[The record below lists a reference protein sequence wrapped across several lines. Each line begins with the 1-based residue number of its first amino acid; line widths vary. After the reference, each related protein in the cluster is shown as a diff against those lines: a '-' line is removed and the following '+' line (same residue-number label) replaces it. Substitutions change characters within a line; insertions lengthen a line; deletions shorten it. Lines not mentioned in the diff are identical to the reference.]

1 MNDFVQNVDS
11 FVKPTGMFGPWSNA
25 AVTSVSQSPFLF
37 TVSSGG
43 LHESGESSHYYWGS
57 RAIVV
62 SFTVFSQTTATDI
75 VASKYEAYAMMG
87 IIVNNPQF
95 KKELAA
101 AKAETRAALGLVSS
115 N

>member
-1 MNDFVQNVDS
+1 MNRGKVLITTEVVALS
-11 FVKPTGMFGPWSNA
+11 
-25 AVTSVSQSPFLF
+25 L
-37 TVSSGG
+37 
-43 LHESGESSHYYWGS
+43 
-57 RAIVV
+57 V
-62 SFTVFSQTTATDI
+62 SFTVFSHTTATDI
-75 VASKYEAYAMMG
+75 VASKYVAYAMMG